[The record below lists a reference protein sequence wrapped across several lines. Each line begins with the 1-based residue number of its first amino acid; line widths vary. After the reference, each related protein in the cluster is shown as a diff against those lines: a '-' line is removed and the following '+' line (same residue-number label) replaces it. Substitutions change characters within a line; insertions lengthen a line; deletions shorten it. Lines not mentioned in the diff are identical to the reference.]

1 MTDFEQ
7 YIKELCDY
15 IESRMNVKVQHE
27 WWNDRL
33 CVSFVGM
40 AEQHYL
46 TFNSISN
53 EYAKRR
59 WRYCSVGA
67 VAQEM
72 MRDIKDEWVILL
84 MRKDGM

>member
-1 MTDFEQ
+1 MADFEQ

-33 CVSFVGM
+33 CVSFMGM
-40 AEQHYL
+40 TGGRCL
-46 TFNSISN
+46 TFNNISN
-53 EYAKRR
+53 EYAKRH

-67 VAQEM
+67 VAQEL
-72 MRDIKDEWVILL
+72 MRDIKDEWVGLL
-84 MRKDGM
+84 MRKDGV